1 MPNQQTKHPWRRLE
15 AARSAA
21 GYSTA
26 AAAARV
32 LGMSASTYSAY
43 ENGTRRI
50 TEEAAL
56 RFARF
61 FGAED
66 ADQFVE
72 TKDKYRERKR
82 RIAESVQE
90 ITEIPQNVLTKEDVP
105 IQKGYSPATK
115 IKRILKVFGTDA
127 ISPYELFLMR
137 SGRLLRSQQ
146 SIDIDLDDGTLRGVM
161 PNEMFEIAEGAVFFA
176 TQPDD
181 SMTRETYPFILR
193 GATVFY
199 NVLESAE
206 PGDLVYAV
214 IRNHSE
220 SIFRQYER
228 EYIPSRRL
236 TIEKLVPLNRHFE
249 AYEMGPEDKII
260 GRVVAINQTYVLY
273 RQKPQHLK
281 HK

>member
-15 AARSAA
+15 AARIAA
-21 GYSTA
+21 GHSTA

-61 FGAED
+61 FGAGD
-66 ADQFVE
+66 AGQFVE

-220 SIFRQYER
+220 SVFRQYER